1 MQFCIISTGSLVF
14 DTVIHIE
21 VIFAIVSFILDRLLL
36 VKTQWVMNA
45 ASTWLLPFTFEED

>member
-1 MQFCIISTGSLVF
+1 MQFCIISSLVF

-45 ASTWLLPFTFEED
+45 ASTWLLPFMFEED